1 MLHTYLLGEMS
12 MISMYWMFSF
22 TARLLIFSS
31 CAVMLMSWGEQQHK
45 TPEHAGG
52 SSAVVK
58 PVNMLKCMEL
68 TAITTSVNP
77 LSSLPVVC
85 SVPI

>member
-1 MLHTYLLGEMS
+1 MLHTLLHTYLLGEMS

-31 CAVMLMSWGEQQHK
+31 CAVMLISWDEQKHK
-45 TPEHAGG
+45 PPEHAGG
-52 SSAVVK
+52 SAVVK

-68 TAITTSVNP
+68 AAITTSVNP

-85 SVPI
+85 